1 MLRPLCPRTEHLA
14 RRPSW
19 DCLVCEQPWPCA
31 VAKVD
36 LAEQFAR
43 WPAQLTLYLGATM
56 YEAIE
61 DMRAGAGGSPAGLGE
76 RFLGWTAPL
85 VRAGL

>member
-1 MLRPLCPRTEHLA
+1 MLRPRTEHLA

-19 DCLVCEQPWPCA
+19 DCRVCEQPWPCA

-43 WPAQLTLYLGATM
+43 WSAELRLYLSESM

-61 DMRAGAGGSPAGLGE
+61 DMRAGTGGSPARLSE
-76 RFLGWTAPL
+76 RFLDWMDPL